1 MEAALFAGVAV
12 SDFDRAVAWFEAL
25 LGEPATFEAHDTE
38 RCGTWP
44 STGRCTSYSGPSAP
58 ATPW

>member
-25 LGEPATFEAHDTE
+25 LGGAGDV
-38 RCGTWP
+38 R
-44 STGRCTSYSGPSAP
+44 GP
-58 ATPW
+58 